1 MCRFVAHTLEG
12 QDVVSEVI
20 KTREQELR
28 SKIKSIIQ
36 CDITST
42 TFLPG
47 VSQCFDVIHSNF
59 ALECAFDSKDGYKTG
74 IAKLKSLL
82 KPGGY
87 LAILITEERTFYVV
101 NEKEFKTAYL
111 TSEDIHSLLCEL
123 GFSVEMSCR
132 KPIPQ
137 EALHIY
143 RDCKAMEFVLAKRV
157 D

>member
-1 MCRFVAHTLEG
+1 MVHALEG
-12 QDVVSEVI
+12 QDVTPELI
-20 KTREQELR
+20 KKREQELR
-28 SKIKSIIQ
+28 SKIKSVIQ

-42 TFLPG
+42 TFLPE
-47 VSQCFDVIHSNF
+47 VSQRFDVIHSNF

-82 KPGGY
+82 KSGGY
-87 LAILITEERTFYVV
+87 LALLITEECTFYVV
-101 NEKEFKTAYL
+101 NKKEFKTAYL
-111 TSEDIHSLLCEL
+111 TSEDIYSMLCEV
-123 GFSVEMSCR
+123 GFSVEMSCH